1 MTHKPALSALRGCF
15 WLRRHI
21 RWVAMLAL
29 VLVGAASARA
39 EEGAEYRGTSEQR
52 SACTG
57 DVFRLCWSEIPSVS
71 RIVGCLQREKPRL
84 SAGCR
89 AVFEA
94 NAKTRVASTSTSWRR
109 HRHVAS
115 AGDQIQPLA
124 YEPRREQEANRVE
137 PQTSMTFAAARE
149 PSASRAVG
157 TARPQELRS
166 KIVLRRGKHHLV
178 GLSRR
183 HLASRSL
190 HTAHCA
196 IEMSSHS
203 HHLSKVAKGR
213 CHGRSFAAIR
223 LHGKFG
229 S

>member
-1 MTHKPALSALRGCF
+1 MAHKPALSAFRSCF
-15 WLRRHI
+15 WLHRHI

-109 HRHVAS
+109 HHHVAS
-115 AGDQIQPLA
+115 AGEQIQPLA
-124 YEPRREQEANRVE
+124 YEPRHEQEANRVE
-137 PQTSMTFAAARE
+137 PQTSMAYAEARE
-149 PSASRAVG
+149 PA
-157 TARPQELRS
+157 ARPQELRS
-166 KIVLRRGKHHLV
+166 RIVLRHGKHHLV
-178 GLSRR
+178 GPSRR

-203 HHLSKVAKGR
+203 HHLTKVAKGR